1 MAPTTLTNA
10 ATAHD
15 HALEWLLRRGYRFV
29 ATDARVGPT
38 RIPIVL
44 TDGDVT
50 VFVEVRSRDRVEC
63 DAALELVSRR
73 RARLLV
79 RAIGRYLAEHPS
91 VPRMRIDVV
100 TVTTAGDGRWA
111 LEHYLNAVP

>member
-1 MAPTTLTNA
+1 MAPTSLTNA
-10 ATAHD
+10 AAARE
-15 HALEWLLRRGYRFV
+15 HALAWLLRRGYRLV
-29 ATDARVGPT
+29 ATDTRVGPT
-38 RIPIVL
+38 RIPIIL

-50 VFVEVRSRDRVEC
+50 VLVEVRTLERTDT
-63 DAALELVSRR
+63 DAVELVDRR
-73 RARLLV
+73 RAQLLV

-100 TVTTAGDGRWA
+100 TVTTVGDGRWA